1 MTRHRHH
8 AISTIV
14 DGMLITPA
22 RRQTACRPLSHMS
35 DDLRDTVARR
45 AAESGWSDPIWLAA
59 PADNPGQAMTAD
71 VVSASTRSTLI

>member
-22 RRQTACRPLSHMS
+22 RRWTACRPLSHATGLILAGSISAVRFGYCNS
-35 DDLRDTVARR
+35 DGTSAGNIQARGARR
-45 AAESGWSDPIWLAA
+45 
-59 PADNPGQAMTAD
+59 
-71 VVSASTRSTLI
+71 